1 MRYESEIA
9 GCAPVNKAVSAAKK
23 GAYSHAYAIVVE
35 DGYTAGV
42 VSALLISAIS
52 GAEANRVFEG
62 GYADVRFFPSDNRK
76 VVSADVDEITSSAY
90 LTPTELTNKFY
101 VIRNASTMNE
111 SSQNKLLKTLEEAP
125 PSVVIIL
132 EIESEAAILPTVM
145 SRCNRVDVPPIEN
158 EQLKKA
164 LTEYCGDGDVE
175 LAASL
180 SGGYPGKAEK
190 ILADA
195 DYEADFSLAMETLL
209 FMKTSRNIL
218 TYSQKWAQRK
228 DSLADIADCLALIL
242 EDCMSAS
249 EGLLTRVRLKSRLQ
263 DVKRLSSDYTSEAV
277 AQIMPH
283 VILAKQ
289 YVAQYCNAQAIIDGL
304 LFKILEVKAKCRK
317 S

>member
-1 MRYESEIA
+1 MRYEREIS
-9 GCAPVNKAVSAAKK
+9 GSAPVNKAVSAAKK
-23 GAYSHAYAIVVE
+23 GTYSHAYAIVVE
-35 DGYTAGV
+35 DDYTAGV
-42 VSALLISAIS
+42 VSALLVSAIS
-52 GAEANRVFEG
+52 GADENRVFEG
-62 GYADVRFFPSDNRK
+62 GYADVRFFPSDNQK
-76 VVSADVDEITSSAY
+76 VVSGDVDKITSSAY

-101 VIRNASTMNE
+101 IIRKASTMNE

-125 PSVVIIL
+125 PSAVIIL

-145 SRCNRVDVPPIEN
+145 SRCHRVDVPPIGDEL
-158 EQLKKA
+158 LKKA
-164 LTEYCGDGDVE
+164 LAEYGGEGDAE

-195 DYEADFSLAMETLL
+195 DYDANFSLAMETLL

-228 DSLADIADCLALIL
+228 DSLADIADCLAIIL

-263 DVKRLSSDYTSEAV
+263 DVKRLSLDYTSEAV
-277 AQIMPH
+277 AKIMTH

-289 YVAQYCNAQAIIDGL
+289 YVSQYCNAQAVIDGL